1 MANINK
7 CGSNNKA
14 NGKYH
19 LKVLN
24 NPKPNSRKFINHIQ
38 VIKYNTNLK

>member
-24 NPKPNSRKFINHIQ
+24 NQKPNSD
-38 VIKYNTNLK
+38 NLLIIYRLLNIIPI